1 MELRGYRE
9 EDRGALVRLGVLA
22 FGMKASYWEE
32 YYDPEKNSRLDPS
45 LVYVIEE
52 DGEPRATVTVLP
64 MEAFV
69 GGEPVEMG
77 GIAAVNAHPAYR
89 RRGYAGKLM
98 REAIGGMRERGM
110 HLSMLHPFAHA
121 FYRAHGWEL
130 ATEAVKYQLSPT
142 EIPTSSE
149 QKRVR
154 AYDPAGGDLS
164 RMAELFED
172 WAATRPCSVRRGE
185 GRWLQYL
192 ARKGQEA
199 AVYEAQDRKIE
210 GYLLY
215 EQSEGN
221 GDPPNTLDVSELVAA
236 TPAARE
242 ALVSFM
248 GAYDPRMYTVKL
260 STPRGEPLHPYLPDS
275 HVRARLEPEFMLRL
289 VDVEGALGLLGRA
302 VGEPL
307 VLDVSDDRVPE
318 NSGSY
323 TLGDGGVTRG
333 AEAEARVSL
342 DVRRLAQ
349 LYAGYLPAGQLAR
362 YGLIEPGSPAALE
375 KLGAWFPT
383 ADPYV
388 SVADHF

>member
-9 EDRGALVRLGVLA
+9 GDRGALVRLAVLA
-22 FGMKASYWEE
+22 FGMGEAYWEQ
-32 YYDPEKNSRLDPS
+32 YYDPEKNPRMDPS

-64 MEAFV
+64 MEVFV
-69 GGEPVEMG
+69 DGEPVAMG

-89 RRGYAGKLM
+89 RRGYAGALM

-110 HLSMLHPFAHA
+110 SLSMLHPFAHA

-130 ATEAVKYQLSPT
+130 ATEAIKYELSPT
-142 EIPTSSE
+142 EIPTSAG
-149 QKRVR
+149 QRRVR
-154 AYDPAGGDLS
+154 AYDPAGGDLP
-164 RMAELFED
+164 RMAKLLD
-172 WAATRPCSVRRGE
+172 GWAASRPCSVRRGE

-192 ARKGQEA
+192 GRKNQGA
-199 AVYEAQDRKIE
+199 AVYEAEDGTLE

-215 EQSEGN
+215 EQSEGS
-221 GDPPNTLDVSELVAA
+221 GDPPNSLDVSELVAS
-236 TPAARE
+236 TPASRE

-260 STPRGEPLHPYLPDS
+260 SVPRGEPLHPYLPDS
-275 HVRARLEPEFMLRL
+275 HVRARLEPELMLRL

-302 VGEPL
+302 GGEPL
-307 VLDVSDDRVPE
+307 VLDVSDDVIPQ
-318 NSGSY
+318 NSGAY

-333 AEAEARVSL
+333 AEAGARVAL

-362 YGLIEPGSPAALE
+362 HGLIKPGSREALE
-375 KLGAWFPT
+375 ILDAWFP
-383 ADPYV
+383 AGDPYA
-388 SVADHF
+388 SVPDHF